1 MEIIVNIILPIIVMG
16 ISIIVLIKVNK
27 KQKLEELKYYK
38 IPLVSNGKPTGLYA
52 ECYTGDVIYN
62 QLIQTYGTTLPKQ
75 IEIIPVNEKEK
86 YESNTKI

>member
-1 MEIIVNIILPIIVMG
+1 MEIIINVILPIIVMG

>member
-16 ISIIVLIKVNK
+16 ISIIILIKVNK
-27 KQKLEELKYYK
+27 KQKLELKYYK

-75 IEIIPVNEKEK
+75 IEIIPVNEKETN
-86 YESNTKI
+86 ESSIKI